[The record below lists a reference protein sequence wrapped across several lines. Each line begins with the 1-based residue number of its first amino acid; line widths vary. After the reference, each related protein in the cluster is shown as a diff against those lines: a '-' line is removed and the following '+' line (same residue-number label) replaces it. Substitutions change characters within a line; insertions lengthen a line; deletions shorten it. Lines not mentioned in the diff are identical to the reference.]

1 MESTISVLK
10 ERANLEISVKA
21 KMLQYL
27 QDWRHIA
34 KSNKKELGF
43 IIEAVEGLERDGFE
57 LPPPNPITAESG
69 KAFTEAPV
77 APEWSDNMVCT
88 KCRSEFGTFL
98 RKHHCRNCG
107 RIFCYKCSTKT
118 MPLPWYSVNDP
129 VRVCDGCF
137 QRKCPVSKASKSDT
151 DQVSLSKPS
160 RSEDDEL
167 TKVMALSLKEYNER
181 QSASVTVNNTSTRS
195 RFPETT
201 DAEDDPELAAA
212 IAASLHELDKHKQ
225 KEITQPEV
233 SSSKRIPNTP
243 NALSCKLPAE
253 RTLEVDANDLDN
265 ILTFYDTVVQSNAS
279 WISKVPGS
287 GIPLPIQNIQDKA
300 AASRFN
306 VAKKSDYGHRRL
318 RELTDLHEKL
328 SEVVKMYDTLLDKQ
342 FEGRVSFHDVSRQ
355 PDVAPMPTV
364 HDFPSAP
371 SDPFNEAFCA
381 SAPVIPENKYISSD
395 PIMASF
401 ELQKKDP
408 GMMSNATH
416 ERDPTP
422 TPEPL
427 LIDL

>member
-1 MESTISVLK
+1 MESIISVLK

-21 KMLQYL
+21 KMLQCL

>member
-1 MESTISVLK
+1 MESIISVLK
-10 ERANLEISVKA
+10 ERSNLEISVKA

-137 QRKCPVSKASKSDT
+137 QRKCPVLKPSESDT
-151 DQVSLSKPS
+151 DQVSPSKPS
-160 RSEDDEL
+160 RAEDDEL
-167 TKVMALSLKEYNER
+167 ANVMALSLKEYNER
-181 QSASVTVNNTSTRS
+181 QSASVTVNNTSTQS
-195 RFPETT
+195 RAPETT

-212 IAASLHELDKHKQ
+212 IAASLYELDKRKP
-225 KEITQPEV
+225 KEIMQPEV
-233 SSSKRIPNTP
+233 PASKKIPNTP
-243 NALSCKLPAE
+243 NALCGKSPAE
-253 RTLEVDANDLDN
+253 RALEVDVNDLDN
-265 ILTFYDTVVQSNAS
+265 ILTFYDTVVLSNAS
-279 WISKVPGS
+279 WISKVPRS
-287 GIPLPIQNIQDKA
+287 GIPQPVQNIQDKA

-318 RELTDLHEKL
+318 RELTNLHEKL

-342 FEGRVSFHDVSRQ
+342 FEGGVSSHIATRQ
-355 PDVAPMPTV
+355 PDLAPMPTV

-371 SDPFNEAFCA
+371 SDPFSEPFCA
-381 SAPVIPENKYISSD
+381 SAPAIPESEYISSD
-395 PIMASF
+395 PIMTSF

-408 GMMSNATH
+408 GVTSNPAH
-416 ERDPTP
+416 DLTP
-422 TPEPL
+422 APEPL

>member
-1 MESTISVLK
+1 MESIISVLK
-10 ERANLEISVKA
+10 ERSNLEISVKA

-137 QRKCPVSKASKSDT
+137 QRKCPVFKPSESDT
-151 DQVSLSKPS
+151 DQVSPSKPS
-160 RSEDDEL
+160 RAEDDEL
-167 TKVMALSLKEYNER
+167 ANVMALSLKEYNER
-181 QSASVTVNNTSTRS
+181 QSASVTVNNTSTQS
-195 RFPETT
+195 RAPETT

-212 IAASLHELDKHKQ
+212 IAASLYELDKRKP
-225 KEITQPEV
+225 KEIMQPEV
-233 SSSKRIPNTP
+233 SASKKIPNTP
-243 NALSCKLPAE
+243 NALCGKSPAE
-253 RTLEVDANDLDN
+253 RALEVDVNDLDN
-265 ILTFYDTVVQSNAS
+265 ILTFYDTVVLSNAS
-279 WISKVPGS
+279 WISKVPRS
-287 GIPLPIQNIQDKA
+287 GIPQPVQNIQDKA

-318 RELTDLHEKL
+318 RELTNLHEKL

-342 FEGRVSFHDVSRQ
+342 FEGGVSSHIATRQ
-355 PDVAPMPTV
+355 PGLAPMPNL
-364 HDFPSAP
+364 S
-371 SDPFNEAFCA
+371 
-381 SAPVIPENKYISSD
+381 
-395 PIMASF
+395 
-401 ELQKKDP
+401 
-408 GMMSNATH
+408 
-416 ERDPTP
+416 
-422 TPEPL
+422 
-427 LIDL
+427 LIHI

>member
-1 MESTISVLK
+1 MESIISVLK
-10 ERANLEISVKA
+10 ERSNLEISVKA

-137 QRKCPVSKASKSDT
+137 QRKCPVLKPSESDT
-151 DQVSLSKPS
+151 DQVSPSKPS
-160 RSEDDEL
+160 RAEDDEL
-167 TKVMALSLKEYNER
+167 ANVMALSLKEYNER
-181 QSASVTVNNTSTRS
+181 QSASVTVNNTSTQS
-195 RFPETT
+195 RAPETT

-212 IAASLHELDKHKQ
+212 IAASLYELDKRKP
-225 KEITQPEV
+225 KEIMQPEV
-233 SSSKRIPNTP
+233 PASKKIPNTP
-243 NALSCKLPAE
+243 NALCGKSPAE
-253 RTLEVDANDLDN
+253 RALEVDVNDLDN
-265 ILTFYDTVVQSNAS
+265 ILTFYDTVVLSNAS
-279 WISKVPGS
+279 WISKVPRS
-287 GIPLPIQNIQDKA
+287 GIPQPVQNIQDKA

-318 RELTDLHEKL
+318 RELTNLHEKL

-342 FEGRVSFHDVSRQ
+342 FEGGVSSHIATRQ
-355 PDVAPMPTV
+355 PDLAPMPTV

-371 SDPFNEAFCA
+371 SDPLSEPFCA
-381 SAPVIPENKYISSD
+381 SAPVIPESEYISSD
-395 PIMASF
+395 PIMTSF

-408 GMMSNATH
+408 GVTSNPAH
-416 ERDPTP
+416 DLTP
-422 TPEPL
+422 APEPL

>member
-1 MESTISVLK
+1 MDSMTTELK
-10 ERANLEISVKA
+10 QRANLEISVRA

-27 QDWRHIA
+27 QDWRYIA
-34 KSNKKELGF
+34 KSNTNELGA

-57 LPPPNPITAESG
+57 LPPPNPITAKSG

-137 QRKCPVSKASKSDT
+137 QRKGPVSKAPESTKK
-151 DQVSLSKPS
+151 QVSSLTAS
-160 RSEDDEL
+160 RAEDDEL
-167 TKVMALSLKEYNER
+167 ANVMALSLKEYNQR
-181 QSASVTVNNTSTRS
+181 QSASLTVNNFSTQS
-195 RFPETT
+195 EIPGAT

-212 IAASLHELDKHKQ
+212 IAASLLEWEKQ
-225 KEITQPEV
+225 KRKEKVQPEV
-233 SSSKRIPNTP
+233 KTPKRILDAPNV
-243 NALSCKLPAE
+243 LSCKLPAQ
-253 RTLEVDANDLDN
+253 RSLEVDINDLDN
-265 ILTFYDTVVQSNAS
+265 ILTFYDTVVQSNTS
-279 WISKVPGS
+279 WISKVPES
-287 GIPLPIQNIQDKA
+287 GIPRPVQNIQDKA

-318 RELTDLHEKL
+318 RELTNLHEKL
-328 SEVVKMYDTLLDKQ
+328 SEAVKMYDALLDKQ

-355 PDVAPMPTV
+355 PEMALMPTM
-364 HDFPSAP
+364 HNSPSTP
-371 SDPFNEAFCA
+371 SDPFSQAPCA
-381 SAPVIPENKYISSD
+381 SAPVITDNKYISSD
-395 PIMASF
+395 SILASF
-401 ELQKKDP
+401 ELHRKDP
-408 GMMSNATH
+408 GVVDDATSKL
-416 ERDPTP
+416 DPTP
-422 TPEPL
+422 TTEPL

>member
-1 MESTISVLK
+1 MESIISVLK
-10 ERANLEISVKA
+10 ERSNLEISVKA

-137 QRKCPVSKASKSDT
+137 QRKCPVLKPSESDT
-151 DQVSLSKPS
+151 DQVSPSKPS
-160 RSEDDEL
+160 RAEDDEL
-167 TKVMALSLKEYNER
+167 ANVMALSLKEYNER
-181 QSASVTVNNTSTRS
+181 QSASVTVNNTSTQS
-195 RFPETT
+195 RAPETT

-212 IAASLHELDKHKQ
+212 IAASLYELDKRKP
-225 KEITQPEV
+225 KEIMQPEV
-233 SSSKRIPNTP
+233 PASKKIPNTP
-243 NALSCKLPAE
+243 NALCGKSPAE
-253 RTLEVDANDLDN
+253 RALEVDVNDLDN
-265 ILTFYDTVVQSNAS
+265 ILTFYDTVVLSNAS
-279 WISKVPGS
+279 WISKVPRS
-287 GIPLPIQNIQDKA
+287 GIPQPVQNIQDKA

-318 RELTDLHEKL
+318 RELTNLHEKL

-342 FEGRVSFHDVSRQ
+342 FEGGVSSHTATRQ
-355 PDVAPMPTV
+355 PGLAPMPTV

-371 SDPFNEAFCA
+371 SDPFSEPFCA
-381 SAPVIPENKYISSD
+381 SAPVIPESKYISSD
-395 PIMASF
+395 PIMTSF

-408 GMMSNATH
+408 GVTSNPAH
-416 ERDPTP
+416 DLTP
-422 TPEPL
+422 APEPL

>member
-1 MESTISVLK
+1 MESIISVLK
-10 ERANLEISVKA
+10 ERSNLEISVKA

-43 IIEAVEGLERDGFE
+43 IVEAVEGLERDGFE

-137 QRKCPVSKASKSDT
+137 QRKCPVLKPSESDT
-151 DQVSLSKPS
+151 DQVSPSKPS
-160 RSEDDEL
+160 RAEDDEL
-167 TKVMALSLKEYNER
+167 ANVMALSLKEYNER
-181 QSASVTVNNTSTRS
+181 QSASVTVNNTSTQS
-195 RFPETT
+195 RAPETT

-212 IAASLHELDKHKQ
+212 IAASLYELDKRKP
-225 KEITQPEV
+225 KEIMQPEV
-233 SSSKRIPNTP
+233 PASKKIPNTP
-243 NALSCKLPAE
+243 NALCGKSPAE
-253 RTLEVDANDLDN
+253 RALEVDVNDLDN
-265 ILTFYDTVVQSNAS
+265 ILTFYDTVVLSNAS
-279 WISKVPGS
+279 WISKVPRS
-287 GIPLPIQNIQDKA
+287 GIPQPVQSIQDKA

-318 RELTDLHEKL
+318 RELTNLHEKL

-342 FEGRVSFHDVSRQ
+342 FEGGVSSHIATRQ
-355 PDVAPMPTV
+355 PDLAPMPTV

-371 SDPFNEAFCA
+371 SDPFSEPFCA
-381 SAPVIPENKYISSD
+381 SAPVIPESEYISSD
-395 PIMASF
+395 PIMTSF

-408 GMMSNATH
+408 GVTSNPAH
-416 ERDPTP
+416 DLTP
-422 TPEPL
+422 APEPL

>member
-1 MESTISVLK
+1 MESIISVLK
-10 ERANLEISVKA
+10 ERSNLEISVKA

-34 KSNKKELGF
+34 KSNKKELSF
-43 IIEAVEGLERDGFE
+43 IIEAVEGLERAGFE

-137 QRKCPVSKASKSDT
+137 QRKCPVFKPPESDT
-151 DQVSLSKPS
+151 EQVSPSKPS
-160 RSEDDEL
+160 RAEDDEL
-167 TKVMALSLKEYNER
+167 ANVMALSLKEYNER
-181 QSASVTVNNTSTRS
+181 QSASVTVNNTSTQS
-195 RFPETT
+195 RAPETT

-212 IAASLHELDKHKQ
+212 IAASLYELDKRKP
-225 KEITQPEV
+225 KEIMQPEV
-233 SSSKRIPNTP
+233 SASKKIPNTP
-243 NALSCKLPAE
+243 NALCKSPAE
-253 RTLEVDANDLDN
+253 RTLEVDVNDLDN
-265 ILTFYDTVVQSNAS
+265 ILTFYDTVVLSNAS
-279 WISKVPGS
+279 WISKVPRS
-287 GIPLPIQNIQDKA
+287 GIPQPVQNIQDKA

-318 RELTDLHEKL
+318 RELTNLHEKL

-342 FEGRVSFHDVSRQ
+342 FEGGVSSRIVTRQ
-355 PDVAPMPTV
+355 PDVSPMPTV
-364 HDFPSAP
+364 HDFPSVP
-371 SDPFNEAFCA
+371 SDPFSKPFCA
-381 SAPVIPENKYISSD
+381 SAPVIPESKYISND
-395 PIMASF
+395 PIMTSF

-408 GMMSNATH
+408 GVMSNPTH
-416 ERDPTP
+416 NRDPTP
-422 TPEPL
+422 APEPL

>member
-1 MESTISVLK
+1 MESIISVLK
-10 ERANLEISVKA
+10 ERSNLEISVKA

-137 QRKCPVSKASKSDT
+137 QRKCPVLKPSESDT
-151 DQVSLSKPS
+151 DQVSPSKPS
-160 RSEDDEL
+160 RAEDDEL
-167 TKVMALSLKEYNER
+167 ANVMALSLKEYNER
-181 QSASVTVNNTSTRS
+181 QSASVTVNNTSTQS
-195 RFPETT
+195 RAPETT

-212 IAASLHELDKHKQ
+212 IAASLYELDKRKP
-225 KEITQPEV
+225 KEIMQPEV
-233 SSSKRIPNTP
+233 PASKKIPNTP
-243 NALSCKLPAE
+243 NALCGKSPAE
-253 RTLEVDANDLDN
+253 RALEVDVNDLDN
-265 ILTFYDTVVQSNAS
+265 ILTFYDTVVLSNAS
-279 WISKVPGS
+279 WISKVPRS
-287 GIPLPIQNIQDKA
+287 GIPQPVQNIQDKA

-318 RELTDLHEKL
+318 RELTNLHEKL

-342 FEGRVSFHDVSRQ
+342 FEGGVSSHIATRQ
-355 PDVAPMPTV
+355 PDLAPMPTV

-371 SDPFNEAFCA
+371 SDPFSEPFCA
-381 SAPVIPENKYISSD
+381 SAPVIPESEYISSD
-395 PIMASF
+395 PIMTSF

-408 GMMSNATH
+408 GVTSNPAH
-416 ERDPTP
+416 DLTP
-422 TPEPL
+422 APEPL

>member
-1 MESTISVLK
+1 
-10 ERANLEISVKA
+10 
-21 KMLQYL
+21 
-27 QDWRHIA
+27 
-34 KSNKKELGF
+34 
-43 IIEAVEGLERDGFE
+43 
-57 LPPPNPITAESG
+57 
-69 KAFTEAPV
+69 
-77 APEWSDNMVCT
+77 
-88 KCRSEFGTFL
+88 
-98 RKHHCRNCG
+98 
-107 RIFCYKCSTKT
+107 

-287 GIPLPIQNIQDKA
+287 GIPLPVQNIQDKA

-318 RELTDLHEKL
+318 RELTNLHEKL

-401 ELQKKDP
+401 ELQEKDP

>member
-1 MESTISVLK
+1 MESIISVLK
-10 ERANLEISVKA
+10 ERSNLEISVKA

-43 IIEAVEGLERDGFE
+43 IVEAVEGLERDGFE

-137 QRKCPVSKASKSDT
+137 QRKCPVLKPSESDT
-151 DQVSLSKPS
+151 DQVSPSKPS
-160 RSEDDEL
+160 RAEDDEL
-167 TKVMALSLKEYNER
+167 ANVMALSLKEYNER
-181 QSASVTVNNTSTRS
+181 QSASVTVNNTSTQS
-195 RFPETT
+195 RAPETT

-212 IAASLHELDKHKQ
+212 IAASLYELDKRKP
-225 KEITQPEV
+225 KEIMQPEV
-233 SSSKRIPNTP
+233 PASKKIPNTP
-243 NALSCKLPAE
+243 NALCGKSPAE
-253 RTLEVDANDLDN
+253 RALEVDVNDLDN
-265 ILTFYDTVVQSNAS
+265 ILTFYDTVVLSNAS
-279 WISKVPGS
+279 WISKVPRS
-287 GIPLPIQNIQDKA
+287 GIPQPVQNIQDKA

-318 RELTDLHEKL
+318 RELTNLHEKL

-342 FEGRVSFHDVSRQ
+342 FEGGVSSHIATRQ
-355 PDVAPMPTV
+355 PDLAPMPTV

-371 SDPFNEAFCA
+371 SDPFSEPFCA
-381 SAPVIPENKYISSD
+381 SAPVIPESEYISSD
-395 PIMASF
+395 PIMTSF

-408 GMMSNATH
+408 GVTSNPAH
-416 ERDPTP
+416 DLTP
-422 TPEPL
+422 APEPL